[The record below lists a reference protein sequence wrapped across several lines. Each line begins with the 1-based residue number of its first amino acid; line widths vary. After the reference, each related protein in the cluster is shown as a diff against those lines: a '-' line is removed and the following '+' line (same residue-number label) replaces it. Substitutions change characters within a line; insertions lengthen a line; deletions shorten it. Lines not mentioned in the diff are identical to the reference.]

1 MQSNRACLQQLT
13 IATQEAAQL
22 MSTATI
28 NTAITNQLD
37 RIESNLPAIPARIM
51 RLQRTVAGVT
61 IDRTVSA
68 VQAVAGSTKH
78 VASAA
83 RVSGRTVTGQARSAG
98 EDVSKSARTGVNTV
112 IGQARAATT
121 GVAHS
126 AAVGARTVR
135 GQAAAQTRRVA
146 TTAQREVT
154 GLLDSAIDTVEDDV
168 DATLDGAE
176 RTASRTSRG
185 TTTKV
190 TATRGRPATKS
201 ARAAKPAVK
210 SAVRNAAATLG
221 ADDAGSGP
229 YESRTRV
236 QLLERARELDLQGR
250 NAMSKAELIEAL
262 RTS

>member
-1 MQSNRACLQQLT
+1 MRGCLQQLT
-13 IATQEAAQL
+13 NATQEAAQL
-22 MSTATI
+22 MFTATI

-61 IDRTVSA
+61 IDRTVSM

-78 VASAA
+78 VADAT
-83 RVSGRTVTGQARSAG
+83 RVSGRTVSGQARAAS

-121 GVAHS
+121 GVVYS

-176 RTASRTSRG
+176 RTASRTSRN
-185 TTTKV
+185 TTSAK
-190 TATRGRPATKS
+190 ATRGRPTTKP
-201 ARAAKPAVK
+201 ARATKPAVK
-210 SAVRNAAATLG
+210 SAVKSAVGTAAVTLG

>member
-1 MQSNRACLQQLT
+1 
-13 IATQEAAQL
+13 

-61 IDRTVSA
+61 IDRTITA

-78 VASAA
+78 VAGAA
-83 RVSGRTVTGQARSAG
+83 RVSGRTVTGQARSAR

-176 RTASRTSRG
+176 RTASRTSRN
-185 TTTKV
+185 TTSAKV
-190 TATRGRPATKS
+190 KATRGRPATKS

-210 SAVRNAAATLG
+210 SAVRHAAATLG

>member
-1 MQSNRACLQQLT
+1 
-13 IATQEAAQL
+13 

-78 VASAA
+78 VAGAA
-83 RVSGRTVTGQARSAG
+83 RVSGRTVTGQARSAS

-176 RTASRTSRG
+176 RTASQASRKRTSRK
-185 TTTKV
+185 TTSAQ
-190 TATRGRPATKS
+190 ATRGRPATKS

-210 SAVRNAAATLG
+210 SAVRTAAATLG

>member
-1 MQSNRACLQQLT
+1 
-13 IATQEAAQL
+13 

-28 NTAITNQLD
+28 NSAITNQLD

-78 VASAA
+78 VAGAA
-83 RVSGRTVTGQARSAG
+83 RVSGRTVTGQARSAR

-176 RTASRTSRG
+176 RTASRASRNTTSA
-185 TTTKV
+185 K
-190 TATRGRPATKS
+190 ATRGRPATKS
-201 ARAAKPAVK
+201 ARAAKPTVK
-210 SAVRNAAATLG
+210 SAVRTAAAALG